1 MSRAAIEAKLRELTT
16 RIRRTRDE
24 LAVVDEQLVVFREA
38 ADETRLQ
45 ALVDESPMSRS
56 EHGEAQ
62 RHADAHAKSR
72 AKLAAT
78 LAELERSRD
87 DLLDRLVLESS

>member
-1 MSRAAIEAKLRELTT
+1 MSRAAIEAKLREVTD
-16 RIRRTRDE
+16 RIRRAREE
-24 LAVVDEQLVVFREA
+24 LAVLDEQLVVFRET

-45 ALVDESPMSRS
+45 SIVDESPMSRS

-62 RHADAHAKSR
+62 RHADAHQRSR
-72 AKLAAT
+72 QRVADT

-87 DLLDRLVLESS
+87 DLLDRLVLESR

>member
-1 MSRAAIEAKLRELTT
+1 M

-24 LAVVDEQLVVFREA
+24 LAVLDEQLLAFREE

-45 ALVDESPMSRS
+45 ALVDESPLSRS
-56 EHGEAQ
+56 QHAEAQ
-62 RHADAHAKSR
+62 RHADAHGKSR
-72 AKLAAT
+72 AKLAAR

>member
-24 LAVVDEQLVVFREA
+24 LAVLDEQLVVFREA

-45 ALVDESPMSRS
+45 ALVDESPLSRS

-62 RHADAHAKSR
+62 RHAEAHGKQR
-72 AKLAAT
+72 EKLVAA

>member
-1 MSRAAIEAKLRELTT
+1 MSRAAIEGKLSEVTE
-16 RIRRTRDE
+16 RIRRARAE
-24 LAVVDEQLVVFREA
+24 LAVLDEQLVVFRDT

-45 ALVDESPMSRS
+45 AMVDESPLSRS

-62 RHADAHAKSR
+62 RHADAHTKSR
-72 AKLAAT
+72 TRVVTT
-78 LAELERSRD
+78 LRELERSRD

>member
-1 MSRAAIEAKLRELTT
+1 MSRAAIEGKLREVTA
-16 RIRRTRDE
+16 RIQRARAE
-24 LAVVDEQLVVFREA
+24 LAVLDEQLVLFREA

-45 ALVDESPMSRS
+45 ALVDESPLSRS

-62 RHADAHAKSR
+62 RHADAHGRSR
-72 AKLAAT
+72 EKVAAT